1 MAASADKAGKLLDA
15 WALRPSAA
23 SAVALRKFYGGN
35 VQSLPLHRRAE
46 LCIALGEAAEA
57 EDRYEIARYLFG
69 SAVTAVDPRRDERTY
84 ARAALRALLNAS
96 RTGDRATLSGVGRLV
111 EQLPD
116 REATPRLL
124 LIGSFAKGL
133 ELFLREDWD
142 GARRAFETAMG
153 AAWESR
159 EADGEALAH
168 HLLAQ
173 TWGRLGRVARIGEHV
188 AAARRAAERAG
199 SWLLERRLELEEITL
214 GLMARPTAEG
224 LAAARRYLEGVRR
237 RGFRR
242 LESLGWMK
250 LSRAVFW
257 DGTAMRAFLARA
269 EELLPEGHPDRAY
282 VRSLRASAVK
292 DGARMGPPDDARR
305 TRELDALVRLSRS

>member
-1 MAASADKAGKLLDA
+1 MAESDDRAGKLLEA
-15 WALRPSAA
+15 WARRPSGAA
-23 SAVALRKFYGGN
+23 AVALRRFYGRH

-57 EDRYEIARYLFG
+57 EDRYEIARYLYG

-84 ARAALRALLNAS
+84 ARAAMRALLNAS
-96 RTGDRATLSGVGRLV
+96 RTGDRATLLGVGRLV
-111 EQLPD
+111 ERLPG

-124 LIGSFAKGL
+124 LIGAFAKGL

-142 GARRAFETAMG
+142 GARRAFERAMG

-173 TWGRLGRVARIGEHV
+173 TWGRLGRVARVGEHV
-188 AAARRAAERAG
+188 AAARRAAARAG
-199 SWLLERRLELEEITL
+199 SWLLERRLELEEIVL
-214 GLMARPTAEG
+214 GLMARPSAEG

-250 LSRAVFW
+250 LARCLPS
-257 DGTAMRAFLARA
+257 DGASTRAFLSRS
-269 EELLPEGHPDRAY
+269 EELLPEGHPDRAF
-282 VRSLRASAVK
+282 VRSIRSAAGRGSPIGLRADPRV
-292 DGARMGPPDDARR
+292 AR
-305 TRELDALVRLSRS
+305 EIDALVRLSRA

>member
-1 MAASADKAGKLLDA
+1 MAGTADKAGTLLDA
-15 WALRPSAA
+15 WARRPSAA
-23 SAVALRKFYGGN
+23 AAVALRRYYGGH
-35 VQSLPLHRRAE
+35 VQSLPLRRRAE

-57 EDRYEIARYLFG
+57 EDRFEIARYLYG

-111 EQLPD
+111 ERLPG

-142 GARRAFETAMG
+142 GARRAFESAMG
-153 AAWESR
+153 AAWESG
-159 EADGEALAH
+159 EADGEALVH

-173 TWGRLGRVARIGEHV
+173 TWARLGRLARVGEHA
-188 AAARRAAERAG
+188 AAARRAAARAD
-199 SWLLERRLELEEITL
+199 SWLLERRLELEEIVL
-214 GLMARPTAEG
+214 GLMARPSAEG

-242 LESLGWMK
+242 LESLGWIK
-250 LSRAVFW
+250 LSRCLPW
-257 DGTAMRAFLARA
+257 DPASARAFLSRA
-269 EELLPEGHPDRAY
+269 EEILPEGHADRAF
-282 VRSLRASAVK
+282 VRSLKASAGK
-292 DGARMGPPDDARR
+292 GGAGGRPPDPRLAR
-305 TRELDALVRLSRS
+305 EVEALVRLSRS